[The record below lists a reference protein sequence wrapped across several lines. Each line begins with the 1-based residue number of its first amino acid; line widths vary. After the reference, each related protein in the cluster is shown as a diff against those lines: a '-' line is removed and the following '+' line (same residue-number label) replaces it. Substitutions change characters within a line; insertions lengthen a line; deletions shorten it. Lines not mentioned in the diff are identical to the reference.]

1 MEAVLARDAAAGTR
15 LPCDHIA
22 ATTQTLSAS
31 ATEWEQ
37 AGTLA

>member
-1 MEAVLARDAAAGTR
+1 MEAVLARDVAAGTR
-15 LPCDHIA
+15 LLRDHIA
-22 ATTQTLSAS
+22 VTTQTLIAS